1 MKFLDYNP
9 DNNQKNITKKTTYR
23 FVINNSLF
31 IHKKNKL
38 NQQHYRHQPLKIEHH
53 QFFFKYS

>member
-53 QFFFKYS
+53 QFFF